1 MRKDYSL
8 ADALVSV
15 KAAISDYQACKS
27 KPEAGSVFE
36 EKKAVVKAKV
46 NEALAESEGLQ
57 SFSALD
63 FSMLMQLCILEVGFT
78 KKGVTNLWTLSALS
92 DAVPS
97 QLGVETFFPSV
108 DAEGKPSLWY
118 YTEVMEKIP
127 RLVRWVGNDQVYVL
141 QKRYGEYA
149 LRLSGIFSALLKK
162 SGKAGHFLGSGSK
175 KNLVDIEHLD
185 LEYYEFYGSVALHSA
200 AQRPIVDGTPTSR
213 ALEELAN
220 DFSFHRQLLS
230 DAVDL
235 MTSPAAATQFE
246 LLLQKYGLV
255 VAKGYSPHPLQEK
268 RLKDRM
274 DAAGLQLSRD
284 NAPPPTISN
293 N

>member
-15 KAAISDYQACKS
+15 KTAISDYQSCKS
-27 KPEAGSVFE
+27 KPDAGTVFE

-46 NEALAESEGLQ
+46 NEALTETEGLQ

-63 FSMLMQLCILEVGFT
+63 FSRLMQLCIFEVGFA

-97 QLGVETFFPSV
+97 QLGIETFFPSV
-108 DAEGKPSLWY
+108 DEEGKPSIWY
-118 YTEVMEKIP
+118 YTDVMEKIP
-127 RLVRWVGNDQVYVL
+127 RQARWVGNDPVYVL

-162 SGKAGHFLGSGSK
+162 SEKAGHFLGSGSK
-175 KNLVDIEHLD
+175 KNLVDIE
-185 LEYYEFYGSVALHSA
+185 YYEFYGSIALHSA

-213 ALEELAN
+213 ALEDLAN

-235 MTSPAAATQFE
+235 MTSPAAATQFD
-246 LLLQKYGLV
+246 LMLRRYGLV
-255 VAKGYSPHPLQEK
+255 IAKGYSPHPLQEK

-274 DAAGLQLSRD
+274 DTAGLQFSRD
-284 NAPPPTISN
+284 NAPPTVSN